1 MVYINIAENKKYD
14 LNYEHNLQAIV
25 VDYLRETDLLFCAS
39 LGGYLD
45 TPSKRIRSNVEGYQK
60 GQPDLIIYTPS
71 ADGKYKGLALELKRP
86 DGTGSISKEQVSWLD
101 RLEIECGYFCLA
113 SNDLVLI
120 IEVLTKYIHGILP

>member
-71 ADGKYKGLALELKRP
+71 ADGKYKGLGLELKRP